1 MKKSFIIL
9 SCALLASGAF
19 AQEQGVKD
27 RLKAHVY
34 TLASEEFAGR
44 KPNTHGDTLAVNY
57 IREHLKA
64 LPGFKLL
71 AKDGLQ

>member
-19 AQEQGVKD
+19 AQGQGVKD

-44 KPNTHGDTLAVNY
+44 KPNIFVNKILIARCFVLCKY
-57 IREHLKA
+57 R
-64 LPGFKLL
+64 
-71 AKDGLQ
+71 